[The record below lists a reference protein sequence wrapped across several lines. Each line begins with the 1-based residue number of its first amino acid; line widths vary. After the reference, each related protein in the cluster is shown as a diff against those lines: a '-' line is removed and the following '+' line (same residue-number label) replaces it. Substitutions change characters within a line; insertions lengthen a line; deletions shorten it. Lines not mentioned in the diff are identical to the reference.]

1 MSLNWKFFY
10 KLYTETTTKFKD
22 TKKEL
27 WAKKRKQIL
36 YLNWKY
42 RNIIKIISF
51 KKRNEMC
58 YLSIQTEQMLLPGNW
73 WFSEREA
80 QLLMLFLCVF
90 YMYMQLRLCWT
101 TTNQSSETTFI
112 FSSKRSS
119 YFLLVCAHAHL
130 FHFLTCE
137 LHFQELVKQFSTALM
152 FFLVIWQYPPTYYSR
167 CNQTFTKYNFASK
180 FGAILKCACI
190 WKISGLIIL
199 HQIAQKLYK

>member
-1 MSLNWKFFY
+1 
-10 KLYTETTTKFKD
+10 
-22 TKKEL
+22 
-27 WAKKRKQIL
+27 
-36 YLNWKY
+36 
-42 RNIIKIISF
+42 
-51 KKRNEMC
+51 MC

-152 FFLVIWQYPPTYYSR
+152 FFLVIWQYTQDVIR
-167 CNQTFTKYNFASK
+167 RLQN
-180 FGAILKCACI
+180 
-190 WKISGLIIL
+190 IIL
-199 HQIAQKLYK
+199 LQSLGPFWNVLVSER

>member
-1 MSLNWKFFY
+1 
-10 KLYTETTTKFKD
+10 
-22 TKKEL
+22 
-27 WAKKRKQIL
+27 
-36 YLNWKY
+36 
-42 RNIIKIISF
+42 
-51 KKRNEMC
+51 MC
-58 YLSIQTEQMLLPGNW
+58 YLSIQNEQMLLPGNW
-73 WFSEREA
+73 WFSERET

-112 FSSKRSS
+112 FSLKRFS

-180 FGAILKCACI
+180 FGAILKCPCI

-199 HQIAQKLYK
+199 HQIDQKLYK